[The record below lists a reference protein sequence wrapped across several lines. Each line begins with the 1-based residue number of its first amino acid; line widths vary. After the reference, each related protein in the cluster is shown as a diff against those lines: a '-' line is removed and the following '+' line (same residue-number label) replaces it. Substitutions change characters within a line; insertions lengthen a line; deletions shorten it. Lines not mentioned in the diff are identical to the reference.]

1 MKTNVLH
8 DLIHGAENANSVPLD
23 VAIVG
28 RDGDKFNVF
37 RIDEIYVDT
46 ERGLVNIVFDQSKEV
61 K

>member
-8 DLIHGAENANSVPLD
+8 DLIHGAENANGGQLD

-37 RIDEIYVDT
+37 RIDEVYVDT
-46 ERGLVNIVFDQSKEV
+46 EHGLVNIVFDQSKEV

>member
-8 DLIHGAENANSVPLD
+8 DLIHGAENANDGPLD

-37 RIDEIYVDT
+37 CIDEIYVDT
-46 ERGLVNIVFDQSKEV
+46 EHGLVNIVFDQSKEV

>member
-8 DLIHGAENANSVPLD
+8 DLIHGAETANSGPLD

-46 ERGLVNIVFDQSKEV
+46 EHGLVNIVFDQSKEV

>member
-8 DLIHGAENANSVPLD
+8 DLIHGAENVNGEPLD

-46 ERGLVNIVFDQSKEV
+46 EHGLVNIVFDQSKEV